1 MPRDMFGGETGGGG
15 SGAVVLSKS
24 DVGLS
29 NANNTSDAGKPVS
42 TAQQAALDLKQD
54 VATAAT
60 DADLSALDVALSA
73 ELDTKDPYPTVV
85 VAGNLGASRT
95 VTFIGAEERWLDGTL
110 NANLAVTVN
119 TPVAGSRLI
128 LQGVQDA
135 TGGRTVTIAG
145 QGVSVPSGAN
155 DPFLILVRWIDPT
168 TFRAQSLG
176 IENDE
181 VALAE
186 IAAHLADTSD
196 AHDASAISV
205 TGYTATNVQD
215 ALAEVAG
222 GGGAAPTIDT
232 LARFTAL
239 DYQPPASN
247 PATYDTR
254 NQHPVLDFDT
264 TTQEA
269 TIFSEVLP
277 RWYTGGGITVYLH
290 WAATS
295 AVTGTVGWDVAFER
309 IADGGQDLDAD
320 GFATAKTVTATT
332 VPGTSG
338 VVKVTSVAF
347 TDGAEI
353 DSLVAGEAFRLRV
366 RRDTATDTAAGD
378 AELLRVELKET

>member
-15 SGAVVLSKS
+15 SGAVDSVNGRTGAVVLSKS
-24 DVGLS
+24 DVGLN

-277 RWYTGGGITVYLH
+277 RWYTG
-290 WAATS
+290 
-295 AVTGTVGWDVAFER
+295 WDVAFER